1 MPLPDKHANEP
12 VIEIDPDLFHKFG
25 EAKVAV
31 AAWTAEMERLKKLI
45 LAQAGDAYALTVGGE
60 KVLTHRPQV
69 NYADARLRKD
79 YPDLTEHF
87 MTMKVETV
95 FDVEAFA
102 AHHPEIAEKYRVRAL
117 KEV

>member
-1 MPLPDKHANEP
+1 MPLPDKHADEP
-12 VIEIDPDLFHKFG
+12 TVAIDADLFFKWQQ
-25 EAKVAV
+25 AKASV
-31 AAWTAEMERLKKLI
+31 AAWTVEYERLKKLVY
-45 LAQAGDAYALTVGGE
+45 AQVGDAFAATVDGE
-60 KVLTHRPQV
+60 KVLTYRPQV

-95 FDVEAFA
+95 FDVDAFA